1 MYNLP
6 MKLVNRIAWFATIA
20 LKYTHHFIG
29 KFVNLHLYF
38 ERKLSAI
45 GAQTLKNGKKW
56 KEKKIENM
64 KMIEKK
70 KSNQKNE
77 KKKASFLI

>member
-1 MYNLP
+1 

-38 ERKLSAI
+38 ERNLSAL

-56 KEKKIENM
+56 KEKKNIKYENDR
-64 KMIEKK
+64 KK
-70 KSNQKNE
+70 KIK
-77 KKKASFLI
+77 